1 MLNKSKTVPGK
12 IYKKKKTV
20 FFNIYFFL
28 WPIWPQNRL
37 LYQTGRGRV
46 DGFGHCCCDP
56 YFIFEKNPYFKIDKR
71 NLLRKTLFS
80 ETSPLGA
87 VTAVQYRERERE
99 RDGEY
104 KQRPSSLGAQAQQSF
119 YLTLSLRFLSFSLV
133 PFYMYIYICW
143 TVFILSLLYM
153 MYNILCRVYTS
164 CLQKRLVSSTPDTRS

>member
-1 MLNKSKTVPGK
+1 M
-12 IYKKKKTV
+12 
-20 FFNIYFFL
+20 YFFL
-28 WPIWPQNRL
+28 WPMWPQNRL

-87 VTAVQYRERERE
+87 GQYRERERE
-99 RDGEY
+99 REMGNTSKDLLHLEH
-104 KQRPSSLGAQAQQSF
+104 KHNNPSTSPLALGFS
-119 YLTLSLRFLSFSLV
+119 LSLWCLFIG
-133 PFYMYIYICW
+133 IYICW